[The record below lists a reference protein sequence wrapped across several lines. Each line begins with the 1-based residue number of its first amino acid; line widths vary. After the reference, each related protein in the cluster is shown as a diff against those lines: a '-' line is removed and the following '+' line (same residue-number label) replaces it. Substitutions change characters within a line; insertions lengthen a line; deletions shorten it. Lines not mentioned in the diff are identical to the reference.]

1 MAFTDHSIVEEIQDL
16 SFNRYTD
23 NNKEV
28 IVTTVSPTRIELV
41 TFAEEQS
48 PVITEEDDVVEL

>member
-28 IVTTVSPTRIELV
+28 IVTTASPTRIELV